1 MNYLDQIGFGEFLT
15 ENPSLRVKH
24 IEGGKFII
32 EGIFGINAQIQDAD
46 LIEDS
51 YQLRITFTK
60 DFPNDLPKVFEI
72 GGRIP
77 DDDNHHINPNE
88 KSLCLGSTLKL
99 KLILSQQP
107 TLVYFG
113 SNILTPFLYSIS
125 YKLKHGTFP
134 YGELQHGEAGLIQDY
149 EQIFGVKGK
158 QSVML
163 VLKALGL
170 RKRLANRLPC
180 ACGCGKALR
189 NCAYRFVLNSFRGK
203 VKRRWFL
210 THLRDDFTKIEP
222 SLNRKKLNKK
232 ITTSQLSK
240 ISKI

>member
-1 MNYLDQIGFGEFLT
+1 MNYLDQIGLGEFLSQH
-15 ENPSLRVKH
+15 PSLRVTCIDGEK
-24 IEGGKFII
+24 III
-32 EGIFGINAQIQDAD
+32 EGIFGIYAQIQGYD

-51 YQLRITFTK
+51 YRLRITLTK
-60 DFPNDLPKVFEI
+60 NFPNDLPKVFEI

-99 KLILSQQP
+99 KLMLSQQP
-107 TLVYFG
+107 TIVYFG
-113 SNILTPFLYSIS
+113 NQILTPFLYSIS

-163 VLKALGL
+163 VLKALGI

-180 ACGCGKALR
+180 ACGCGQALR
-189 NCAYRFVLNSFRGK
+189 KCDFRFILNSFRGK

-222 SLNRKKLNKK
+222 TLTKKKQNKK
-232 ITTSQLSK
+232 FTTSRLTKFSK
-240 ISKI
+240 I

>member
-1 MNYLDQIGFGEFLT
+1 MNYLNKIGLGEFLAQH
-15 ENPSLRVKH
+15 PSLRFKCTDGEK
-24 IEGGKFII
+24 IILEGV
-32 EGIFGINAQIQDAD
+32 FGINAQIQGDD
-46 LIEDS
+46 HIEDS
-51 YQLRITFTK
+51 YHLRITFTK
-60 DFPNDLPKVFEI
+60 NFPNDLPKVFEI

-77 DDDNHHINPNE
+77 DDDNHHINPDE

-99 KLILSQQP
+99 KLMLSQQP
-107 TLVYFG
+107 TIVYFG
-113 SNILTPFLYSIS
+113 NNILTPFLYSIS

-163 VLKALGL
+163 VLKALGI

-189 NCAYRFVLNSFRGK
+189 KCAFRFFLNSFRGK
-203 VKRRWFL
+203 IKRRWFIA
-210 THLRDDFTKIEP
+210 HLQNDFKKIEP
-222 SLNRKKLNKK
+222 ALTKKKLNKK
-232 ITTSQLSK
+232 FTTAKHTKFSK
-240 ISKI
+240 I